1 MQKIHRH
8 SALFLAV
15 IALLAV
21 GLLAVGREAL
31 AAKPCAKAQP
41 QRHELQQKKVA
52 AQGEIRTAQKQ
63 IRSNEG
69 EIAANLRRM
78 QVIEAEIGLRQKSID
93 SLAVLRNQ
101 LAATSQGLEQQIA
114 QGNEELETLRSAYLR
129 EIKQMR
135 LHRAQTNGLAFLLSA
150 EDFHQ
155 GMARLRYMRRI
166 SQWRHE
172 RTEAISGQLQSLDD
186 RHRQLTATHKAQ
198 SVALAQQEHQQE
210 QMGADKARLQNV
222 SAQLRSDNRGLQELI
237 SKKRKEI
244 RALDSQTAALI
255 AAAQRQAEQKRL
267 AAERKQA
274 EERRIAA
281 EKKKAE
287 EKRLAEERR
296 KKQELAMQQRQ
307 AAPAPAREEKH
318 KDKNEKPAPQSQT
331 ANVAKAP
338 YAVARGRRPR
348 SKTSIAP
355 KPAPSQQTP
364 QQTPQQT
371 AKASAPKPAPSKTNH
386 SSGFAAAKGRLP
398 RPVSGLFRIVVPY
411 GRHSRPDMPRVE
423 LDNTGIDA
431 EVSAGA
437 AVKSVYEG
445 QVAAVYKAPG
455 FGTVVL
461 LRHGDYY
468 TVYANLGSCRVSTG
482 QKIKQGQQL
491 GTVAS
496 SNGLA
501 PTLHFEVWK
510 QRTRLNPSEWLQ

>member
-1 MQKIHRH
+1 
-8 SALFLAV
+8 
-15 IALLAV
+15 
-21 GLLAVGREAL
+21 
-31 AAKPCAKAQP
+31 
-41 QRHELQQKKVA
+41 
-52 AQGEIRTAQKQ
+52 
-63 IRSNEG
+63 
-69 EIAANLRRM
+69 
-78 QVIEAEIGLRQKSID
+78 
-93 SLAVLRNQ
+93 
-101 LAATSQGLEQQIA
+101 
-114 QGNEELETLRSAYLR
+114 
-129 EIKQMR
+129 
-135 LHRAQTNGLAFLLSA
+135 
-150 EDFHQ
+150 
-155 GMARLRYMRRI
+155 
-166 SQWRHE
+166 
-172 RTEAISGQLQSLDD
+172 
-186 RHRQLTATHKAQ
+186 
-198 SVALAQQEHQQE
+198 
-210 QMGADKARLQNV
+210 
-222 SAQLRSDNRGLQELI
+222 
-237 SKKRKEI
+237 
-244 RALDSQTAALI
+244 
-255 AAAQRQAEQKRL
+255 
-267 AAERKQA
+267 
-274 EERRIAA
+274 
-281 EKKKAE
+281 
-287 EKRLAEERR
+287 
-296 KKQELAMQQRQ
+296 MQQRQ

>member
-101 LAATSQGLEQQIA
+101 LAATSQELEQQIA

-255 AAAQRQAEQKRL
+255 AAAQRQAEQERL

-281 EKKKAE
+281 ERNAARSRNWPCSNGKPLRRRHA
-287 EKRLAEERR
+287 KRSIKIKTKNRRLRVRRQMWQKRHTPWLAAGVR
-296 KKQELAMQQRQ
+296 
-307 AAPAPAREEKH
+307 
-318 KDKNEKPAPQSQT
+318 
-331 ANVAKAP
+331 
-338 YAVARGRRPR
+338 
-348 SKTSIAP
+348 
-355 KPAPSQQTP
+355 
-364 QQTPQQT
+364 
-371 AKASAPKPAPSKTNH
+371 
-386 SSGFAAAKGRLP
+386 AAKP
-398 RPVSGLFRIVVPY
+398 P
-411 GRHSRPDMPRVE
+411 
-423 LDNTGIDA
+423 
-431 EVSAGA
+431 
-437 AVKSVYEG
+437 
-445 QVAAVYKAPG
+445 
-455 FGTVVL
+455 
-461 LRHGDYY
+461 
-468 TVYANLGSCRVSTG
+468 
-482 QKIKQGQQL
+482 
-491 GTVAS
+491 
-496 SNGLA
+496 
-501 PTLHFEVWK
+501 
-510 QRTRLNPSEWLQ
+510 